1 MGNPK
6 RWVFRV
12 SAILFI
18 TLFALLAFAAL
29 MIGAGIKRSSQIA
42 REHYTGDRITA
53 LIAMAGC
60 ESCNL
65 SDRNHAVW
73 ALGMLADQRAV
84 PVLGKYYNGKPC
96 NHLQNLCQYELRK
109 ALRLVRSGHNPSAFL
124 WRWMLPIPFPVNHSL
139 ILFLLIQ
146 ALLVMV
152 ILLWARW

>member
-6 RWVFRV
+6 RWVFRI

-18 TLFALLAFAAL
+18 TLFALLAFAAF
-29 MIGAGIKRSSQIA
+29 MIGAGVKRTSRIA
-42 REHYTGDRITA
+42 QDHYSGDRVTA

-73 ALGMLADQRAV
+73 ALGMLADQRAL
-84 PVLGKYYNGKPC
+84 PVLQKYYNGKPC
-96 NHLQNLCQYELRK
+96 NHWRNLCQYELSK
-109 ALRLVRSGHNPSAFL
+109 ALKLVRSGNNPTAFL
-124 WRWMLPIPFPVNHSL
+124 WRWMLPIPFPVNHL
-139 ILFLLIQ
+139 ILFLFIQ

-152 ILLWARW
+152 ILLWVLW